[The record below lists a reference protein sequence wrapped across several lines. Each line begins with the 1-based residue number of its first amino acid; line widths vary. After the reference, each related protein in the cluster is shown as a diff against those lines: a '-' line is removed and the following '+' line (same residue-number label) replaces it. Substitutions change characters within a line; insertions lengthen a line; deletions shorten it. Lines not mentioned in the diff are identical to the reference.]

1 MSFEQLIAILR
12 ARWLIAISA
21 FVLIASAVA
30 IYTLLVP
37 KQYTASGSVVVDI
50 RSPDPVAGAVLPGVT
65 QPSFLMTQIDIMTS
79 TRVAHK
85 VVRDMQLSSSPD
97 MVARWKAATKGVGD
111 YEFWVG
117 ELIRKSVEARPSR
130 GSNVINVS
138 YTAAD
143 PKFAAAIVNAFIK
156 GYLDTDREMRTQPA
170 KQFNEQ
176 FDSTAKEMRA
186 RVEDAQKRLSSF
198 LQEQELIVSDERLDI
213 ETARLNQ
220 LSSEL
225 VSMQSAL
232 VDSGSRQSAAQN
244 RMDQSPDIMANPLLN
259 SLRSD
264 IIHQENALEAM
275 RSRLGDQH
283 PQVQE
288 LVTNLNE
295 LRRKLDTETKRV
307 ASSVGVSNSVNSSR
321 VVQIKR
327 SLDDQRAKVL
337 KMKNIRDQADG
348 LQREIDVA
356 RRALDGVTA
365 RMQNA
370 GLESKAQ
377 SNLAQL
383 ETAAAPSYPSSP
395 RVFSNMSMGGVVA
408 AIVALALVLLI
419 EARDR
424 RLRTLNEVESG
435 LNLPLLGAIPTF
447 KKQAKAKDRVLGLP
461 LVKAPVKAL
470 THSA

>member
-21 FVLIASAVA
+21 FVLITSAVA

-321 VVQIKR
+321 VVQI
-327 SLDDQRAKVL
+327 
-337 KMKNIRDQADG
+337 
-348 LQREIDVA
+348 
-356 RRALDGVTA
+356 RRALDEQRA
-365 RMQNA
+365 
-370 GLESKAQ
+370 
-377 SNLAQL
+377 
-383 ETAAAPSYPSSP
+383 
-395 RVFSNMSMGGVVA
+395 
-408 AIVALALVLLI
+408 
-419 EARDR
+419 
-424 RLRTLNEVESG
+424 
-435 LNLPLLGAIPTF
+435 
-447 KKQAKAKDRVLGLP
+447 
-461 LVKAPVKAL
+461 
-470 THSA
+470 